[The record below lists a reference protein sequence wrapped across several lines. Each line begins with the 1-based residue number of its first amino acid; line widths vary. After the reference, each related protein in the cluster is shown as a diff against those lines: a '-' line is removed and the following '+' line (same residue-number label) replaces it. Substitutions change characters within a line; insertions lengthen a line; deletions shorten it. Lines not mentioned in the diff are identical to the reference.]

1 MKKVIGNLNIEAD
14 TVHKFQG
21 REKDVIILTTVANE
35 IAADDFVD
43 NPNLINVA
51 VSRAVDKLIV
61 VVSEGGAASQ
71 GTNLGDLIRYIQYNN
86 FEIIQS
92 QIYSV
97 FDLLYS
103 RFSYKLLDFMK
114 DSKNVSEFKSENLM
128 NMVIEKV
135 LSEPEFQTLER
146 VLHQPLKMLIKD
158 PIKLNDEQCKFAMNI
173 LTHTDFVIFNKL
185 DKLPVLV
192 VEVDGYAY
200 HANNEKQLKR
210 DRMKDEILRKYDI
223 PILRIGTNESGE
235 ENKLREKLRLK
246 KIKNNVF

>member
-1 MKKVIGNLNIEAD
+1 MKKAIGNLNIEAE

-35 IAADDFVD
+35 ISVDDFVD
-43 NPNLINVA
+43 NPNLLNVA

-61 VVSEGGAASQ
+61 VVSEGSVTSEN
-71 GTNLGDLIRYIQYNN
+71 TNMRDLIRYIQYNN
-86 FEIIQS
+86 FEIIHS

-103 RFSYKLLDFMK
+103 RFSEKLLDFMK
-114 DSKNVSEFKSENLM
+114 NSKNVSKFKSENLM
-128 NMVIEKV
+128 NIVIEKV
-135 LSEPEFQTLER
+135 LSEPEFQALDR

-200 HANNEKQLKR
+200 HASNEKQLKR

-246 KIKNNVF
+246 